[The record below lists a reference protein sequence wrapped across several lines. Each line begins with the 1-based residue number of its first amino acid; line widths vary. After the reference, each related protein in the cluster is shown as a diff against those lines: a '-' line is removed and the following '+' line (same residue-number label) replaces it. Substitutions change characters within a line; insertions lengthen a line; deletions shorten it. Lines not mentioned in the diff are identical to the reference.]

1 MAILSP
7 TINSFYYVDS
17 SFTTTEPG
25 TLYYYVAGGG
35 GGAGG
40 TYVNTDIYGNPTGY
54 RNGGAGNSGQYVYGS
69 TVVMSMDSTGN
80 LTAAS
85 NITAYG
91 AP

>member
-7 TINSFYYVDS
+7 TINSFYYVD
-17 SFTTTEPG
+17 
-25 TLYYYVAGGG
+25 
-35 GGAGG
+35 
-40 TYVNTDIYGNPTGY
+40 Y